1 MLGVERPPCAHPLLV
16 RKQRARRR
24 RAQLEQYE
32 RDVLL
37 LCAVEPGAT
46 GSRRAI
52 LRWPVGRLPLLH
64 PRTRRTRAAALHSHQ
79 GRACGRRRRDVRAA
93 SHHPLSATTRR
104 CRGGRRAR
112 VARSSGVTFSL
123 SSRKPR
129 QAGAPI
135 IDRRTS
141 NKLVVLRTR
150 SEVVPECVCVYLHSV
165 IQSELLALFA
175 LFALESR
182 QLPMQST
189 ARKNMIPRTVKTIN
203 MST

>member
-1 MLGVERPPCAHPLLV
+1 MCS
-16 RKQRARRR
+16 RARRNWQQAR
-24 RAQLEQYE
+24 DTAVARGTPATASPTHAPHACCRAAL
-32 RDVLL
+32 
-37 LCAVEPGAT
+37 AP
-46 GSRRAI
+46 RACV
-52 LRWPVGRLPLLH
+52 WPPSSGCPGRLPSSAVCDH
-64 PRTRRTRAAALHSHQ
+64 GGGVEEVDALEW
-79 GRACGRRRRDVRAA
+79 REVLVFAI
-93 SHHPLSATTRR
+93 
-104 CRGGRRAR
+104 
-112 VARSSGVTFSL
+112 
-123 SSRKPR
+123 SRKPR